1 MPFTWLRVSNKYIA
15 RENPDNSIR
24 RERNN
29 YIAHRV
35 LGSNITEYTCK
46 SLAEAK
52 AYCERHIMV
61 YRLVPNSS
69 CRFVAS
75 FINAVEAELFCRQ
88 KNLRRCA
95 KRLAP
100 EYFYQAI

>member
-1 MPFTWLRVSNKYIA
+1 MAFTWRRVGKRHIA
-15 RENPDNSIR
+15 DESSAVFIRKEQNS
-24 RERNN
+24 

-35 LGSNITEYTCK
+35 LDDIITEYTCA

-88 KNLRRCA
+88 KNLRQRA
-95 KRLAP
+95 KKLAP
-100 EYFYQAI
+100 EYFYQAS